1 MTQAGPPY
9 VVALALTLLG
19 LAASGCSTNAIRAGD
34 GPLVINEVMTDNDSA
49 WLDDAD
55 EVEDWIELANLSD
68 QPLLL
73 QNYALRDDRGR
84 SFPLPARTLPPRG
97 LVVLFADDDASQ
109 GPLHMPWKLGAEG
122 VSLALIDARS
132 ELPVDHMDVP
142 ALAVNQAY
150 ARFDGQ
156 AEPSECRYASPER
169 PNGAGCQAPE
179 PPQLSDRSWPP
190 YTFPETWQKSQGPL
204 AITALSL
211 RPASA
216 IELRNISDKPVALG
230 SYQLRVAST
239 KPGQAWP
246 DAVSG
251 MGIALGE
258 PSELGAGAT
267 LRVPVTE
274 AQLAELAT
282 DPLFEGVVT
291 LFDQA
296 GSAVERVDF
305 MHWPEGASLV
315 RVDPSRKAFQFCER
329 SDSPCKP
336 LMQRPVGGRLRHLY
350 TPGDYAALA
359 EGDSSTS
366 LRGVKFVLDMQAGDV
381 VHLLSSRS
389 YALHY
394 TFIREQIELAPTLD
408 RCDTEQAAEFLQ
420 AWIAFSEREYF
431 RSEPRRF
438 LLGTLASY
446 AGNDAGAFD
455 FAVGD
460 QITGPQM
467 QHAFFAALSHLD
479 VEPALRWAIHPT
491 EPRQETALEVVQGQ
505 VPIMGANAPFRGLR
519 WQPLTAGVAFG
530 RLMFITEEELARA
543 ALGPDTIVVTDA
555 VPNDIPLVAGLITEA
570 FQSPL
575 AHVNVLSQNRGTP
588 NLAVRNARQDPQ
600 IAPLLGQLVRFEVN
614 AQGFQLQRASAE
626 EVQAFLESR
635 KPQGP
640 EVQPR
645 LDLGVRGLVDLA
657 DRGLADL
664 PSIGAKAAQLAE
676 LAKVQIAQGE
686 CAGAVPLPEAP
697 FAIPIVHYGEHFE
710 QSGARAMFEAAR
722 GSASFVADASARALV
737 LAEMR
742 RAIEQTPLDPE
753 LLNAVNTLIGQRFGA
768 LRMRFRSSSNTE
780 DLPEFNGAGLYESW
794 PAALDDPERPI
805 ADAIRSVWSSLWT
818 PRAYDER
825 SHGNIDQRSVGM
837 AVLVHPAFVS
847 ERANVIII
855 SRDLLDP
862 TQAGTH
868 YMNAQLGEASVANPA
883 AGVTSEEL
891 LHHTAFVV
899 GTPEIEYR
907 SQSSLARGGKVLSL
921 EDARRLSCVVSGIH
935 DHFRNLLDPAGTDR
949 WFAMDIEAKLIGLDR
964 HVVIKQARPF
974 NFGRVERPTDCREY

>member
-1 MTQAGPPY
+1 MTQAGPTY
-9 VVALALTLLG
+9 VAAIALALLG
-19 LAASGCSTNAIRAGD
+19 LAASGCSTKAG
-34 GPLVINEVMTDNDSA
+34 GRLVINEVMTDNDSA

-55 EVEDWIELANLSD
+55 EVEDWIELANVSNE
-68 QPLLL
+68 PLQL
-73 QNYALRDDRGR
+73 QHYALRDDRGR
-84 SFPLPARTLPPRG
+84 SFSLPTRTLPAGG
-97 LVVLFADDDASQ
+97 LVVLFADDDVSQ
-109 GPLHMPWKLGAEG
+109 GPLHLPWKLSARG
-122 VSLALIDARS
+122 VSLELIEVHGGQS
-132 ELPVDHMDVP
+132 VDRVDVP
-142 ALAVNQAY
+142 ALATNQAY
-150 ARFDGQ
+150 ARFSGDVQ
-156 AEPSECRYASPER
+156 WSACRYASPER
-169 PNGAGCQAPE
+169 ENGTRCHAPE

-190 YTFPETWQKSQGPL
+190 YSFPETWQKSRGPL
-204 AITALSL
+204 AISELAL

-216 IELRNISDKPVALG
+216 IELRNISETAVALS
-230 SYQLRVAST
+230 SYQLRVAPT
-239 KPGQAWP
+239 KPGQDWP
-246 DAVSG
+246 DAHSG
-251 MGIALGE
+251 VDIGLG
-258 PSELGAGAT
+258 SSGSLGAGES
-267 LRVPVTE
+267 LRVPIV
-274 AQLAELAT
+274 ASQLAELAA
-282 DPLFEGVVT
+282 DPAFEGVVT
-291 LFDQA
+291 LFDEA
-296 GSAVERVDF
+296 GAAIERVDF

-315 RVDPSRKAFQFCER
+315 RLDPSRMGFHFCEQGVAG
-329 SDSPCKP
+329 PCEP
-336 LMQRPVGGRLRHLY
+336 LMQRPTGDRLRHLY

-359 EGDSSTS
+359 EGNSSTS
-366 LRGVKFVLDMQAGDV
+366 LRGVKFVVDLQAGDS

-394 TFIREQIELAPTLD
+394 TFVREQIDHEPALD
-408 RCDTEQAAEFLQ
+408 RCDADQAAEFLQ

-431 RSEPRRF
+431 RSEGRRY

-446 AGNDAGAFD
+446 AGNDAGAID

-467 QHAFFAALSHLD
+467 RHAFFAALAHLD
-479 VEPALRWAIHPT
+479 VEAPSRWAIHPT
-491 EPRQETALEVVQGQ
+491 EPRQEVALEAVQGQ

-530 RLMFITEEELARA
+530 RLMFIAEEELADA

-588 NLAVRNARQDPQ
+588 NLAVRDARRDPS
-600 IAPLLGQLVRFEVN
+600 IAPLLGKLVRFEVN
-614 AQGFQLQRASAE
+614 AQGFQLQPATAE
-626 EVQAFLESR
+626 EVQAFVESR
-635 KPQGP
+635 RPQGP

-645 LDLGVRGLVDLA
+645 LDLSVRGLVDLA
-657 DRGLADL
+657 DRGLEDL

-676 LAKVQIAQGE
+676 LAKVRIEQAE
-686 CAGAVPLPEAP
+686 CMGAVPLPESP
-697 FAIPIVHYGEHFE
+697 FAIPIVHYAEHFE
-710 QSGARAMFEAAR
+710 RSGARSMFEAVR
-722 GSASFVADASARALV
+722 GSASFEADGPARALV

-742 RAIEQTPLDPE
+742 RAIEQMPLDAE
-753 LLNAVNTLIGQRFGA
+753 LLDAVQDLIAHRHGA

-780 DLPEFNGAGLYESW
+780 DLPTFNGAGLYESW

-825 SHGNIDQRSVGM
+825 SYGNIDQDSVGM

-891 LHHTAFVV
+891 LHHTSFVP

-907 SQSSLARGGKVLSL
+907 SQSSLARGGRVLSL

-935 DHFRNLLDPAGTDR
+935 DHFRSLLDPERKDR
-949 WFAMDIEAKLIGLDR
+949 WFAMDVEAKLVGVDR